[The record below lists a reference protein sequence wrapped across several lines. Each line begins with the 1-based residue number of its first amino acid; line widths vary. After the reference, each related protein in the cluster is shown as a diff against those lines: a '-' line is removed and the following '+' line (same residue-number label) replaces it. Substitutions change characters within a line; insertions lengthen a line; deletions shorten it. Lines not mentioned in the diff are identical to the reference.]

1 MKSAADLKQLLE
13 HIDHRG
19 YPAYKDIRG
28 RYQFRG
34 YVLSIDHVQ
43 GDPFASPS
51 KVSVEISGK
60 VSGFPQRLYENFE
73 RRIALQDELLRQFG
87 HQAEKA
93 AFKAKGSGKSGLI
106 SASRPGQEIIERSGC
121 EIHPVAGDIL
131 LRMEVGLPANGRTIN
146 GREAVK
152 IFFEL
157 IPACVQKALYYQ
169 SLDSGR
175 LERIAELAD
184 NQSYIRRMLSEKD
197 LCAFVADGAV
207 LPRESGISQKPMK
220 GAVAF
225 KSPESLAVTINLPYG
240 GEIRGMGIPKGV
252 TLIVGG
258 GYHGKSTLLE
268 ALERGVY
275 NHIIGDGREYVIT
288 DNTAVKIRAE
298 DGRSIRGVDISM
310 FINGLPNG
318 KDTKCFHTEDASG
331 STSQAANV
339 IEAMEAGSRVLLID
353 EDTSATNFMI
363 RDELMQSVV
372 SRDSEPITPYIDR
385 LRELYE
391 TYGISSIIVAGSSG
405 SYFHKADHILQMRQY
420 VPDEITAFA
429 KSKAAE
435 YPILS
440 EKAPACEAPS
450 FDRKPRGFAEKTP
463 GFREGSSGRERPGK
477 FAERSGERT
486 KIKVFG
492 RDSVQIN
499 RETID
504 MRYVEQLVDSEQL
517 MALGYLL
524 NYAQKHYMNG
534 QRTMAQIVEELIGLI
549 EAGNLKAV
557 CEGSYLPAG
566 LAMPRKQ
573 EIFAC
578 FNRYRKLNIR

>member
-1 MKSAADLKQLLE
+1 MKSSEDLKELLE
-13 HIDHRG
+13 RIDHRG

-28 RYQFRG
+28 RYQFHG
-34 YVLSIDHVQ
+34 YVLSIEHVQ

-51 KVSVEISGK
+51 KVSVEVLGK
-60 VSGFPQRLYENFE
+60 VSGFPKSLYENSC

-87 HQAEKA
+87 GQAEKA

-106 SASRPGQEIIERSGC
+106 SVSHPGQEILERSAC
-121 EIHPVAGDIL
+121 EIHSISGDIL
-131 LRMEVGLPANGRTIN
+131 IRMEVGLPANGRTIN
-146 GREAVK
+146 SREAVK
-152 IFFEL
+152 IFFDL
-157 IPACVQKALYYQ
+157 IPACVQKSLFYR
-169 SLDSGR
+169 SLDGSR
-175 LERIAELAD
+175 LEKIAELAD
-184 NQSYIRRMLSEKD
+184 DQNYIRHMLSKKG
-197 LCAFVADGAV
+197 LCAFVANGAV
-207 LPRESGISQKPMK
+207 LPRESGISQKPMR

-225 KSPESLAVTINLPYG
+225 KAPETMTVTMDLPFG
-240 GEIRGMGIPKGV
+240 GKIQGMGIPKGV

-288 DNTAVKIRAE
+288 DDTAVKIRAE
-298 DGRSIRGVDISM
+298 DGRSIRSVDISM

-318 KDTKCFHTEDASG
+318 KNTEHFETEDASG

-339 IEAMEAGSRVLLID
+339 IEAMEADSSVFLID

-391 TYGISSIIVAGSSG
+391 FYGISSIIVAGSSG
-405 SYFHKADHILQMRQY
+405 SYFHKADHIIQMRQY
-420 VPDEITAFA
+420 IPEEITDFA
-429 KSKAAE
+429 KVKAAE
-435 YPILS
+435 YPLKMG
-440 EKAPACEAPS
+440 KAPACKAPS
-450 FDRKPRGFAEKTP
+450 FERKPLGSKEK
-463 GFREGSSGRERPGK
+463 
-477 FAERSGERT
+477 AGERT
-486 KIKVFG
+486 KIKVLG
-492 RDSVQIN
+492 RDSIQIN
-499 RETID
+499 RENID
-504 MRYVEQLVDSEQL
+504 LRYVEQLVDSEQL

-524 NYAQKHYMNG
+524 NYAQKHLMDG
-534 QRTMAQIVEELIGLI
+534 RRTVTQIVEKLITILEAEGL
-549 EAGNLKAV
+549 KSV
-557 CEGSYLPAG
+557 CESSYLPAG

-578 FNRYRKLNIR
+578 FDRYRKLNI

>member
-1 MKSAADLKQLLE
+1 MKTSEDLRELLE
-13 HIDHRG
+13 RIDHRG

-34 YVLSIDHVQ
+34 YVLSVDHVQ

-51 KVSVEISGK
+51 KVSVEVPGK
-60 VSGFPQRLYENFE
+60 ISGFPQSLYETPG
-73 RRIALQDELLRQFG
+73 RRIGLQDELLRQFG
-87 HQAEKA
+87 RQAERA

-106 SASRPGQEIIERSGC
+106 SVSRPGQEILERSAC
-121 EIHPVAGDIL
+121 EIRPDKGDIL

-146 GREAVK
+146 SREAIK

-157 IPACVQKALYYQ
+157 IPACVQKSLYYR
-169 SLDSGR
+169 SLDGGR
-175 LERIAELAD
+175 LEKIAELAD
-184 NQSYIRRMLSEKD
+184 DQAYIRRMLSEKG

-207 LPRESGISQKPMK
+207 LPRESGISQKPMR

-225 KSPESLAVTINLPYG
+225 KAPESLAVTMNLPYG
-240 GEIRGMGIPKGV
+240 GNIRGMGIPKGV

-275 NHIIGDGREYVIT
+275 QHIMGDGREYVIT
-288 DNTAVKIRAE
+288 DDTAVKIRAE
-298 DGRSIRGVDISM
+298 DGRSIQGGDISM

-318 KDTKCFHTEDASG
+318 KDTKHFETEDASG

-339 IEAMEAGSRVLLID
+339 IEAMEAGSRVFLID

-372 SRDSEPITPYIDR
+372 SRESEPITPYIDR

-391 TYGISSIIVAGSSG
+391 NYGISSIIVAGSSG
-405 SYFHKADHILQMRQY
+405 SYFHKADHIIQMRQY
-420 VPDEITAFA
+420 IPEEITDFA
-429 KSKAAE
+429 KAKAAE
-435 YPILS
+435 YPLKMD
-440 EKAPACEAPS
+440 KAPACKAPS
-450 FDRKPRGFAEKTP
+450 FDRKPKGVK
-463 GFREGSSGRERPGK
+463 ERPGD
-477 FAERSGERT
+477 RT
-486 KIKVFG
+486 KIKVLG
-492 RDSVQIN
+492 KDSIQLN
-499 RETID
+499 RENID
-504 MRYVEQLVDSEQL
+504 LRYVEQLVDSEQL

-524 NYAQKHYMNG
+524 NYAQKHFMDG
-534 QRTMAQIVEELIGLI
+534 QRSMTQIVDELTNILSKNGLEKI
-549 EAGNLKAV
+549 
-557 CEGSYLPAG
+557 CESSYLPSG

-573 EIFAC
+573 EILAC
-578 FNRYRKLNIR
+578 FNRYRKLNV

>member
-1 MKSAADLKQLLE
+1 MKSLEDLKELLE
-13 HIDHRG
+13 RIDHRG

-28 RYQFRG
+28 RYQFGG
-34 YVLSIDHVQ
+34 YVLSINHVQ

-51 KVSVEISGK
+51 KVSVEVQGK
-60 VSGFPQRLYENFE
+60 VSGFPKNLYINSC

-106 SASRPGQEIIERSGC
+106 SVSRCSQEILERSAC
-121 EIHPVAGDIL
+121 EINPSSGDIL

-157 IPACVQKALYYQ
+157 IPVCVQKSLYYR
-169 SLDSGR
+169 SLDKRR
-175 LERIAELAD
+175 LEKIAELAD
-184 NQSYIRRMLSEKD
+184 DQDYIRHILTERN

-207 LPRESGISQKPMK
+207 LPRESGISQKPMR
-220 GAVAF
+220 GAVTF
-225 KSPESLAVTINLPYG
+225 KAPESLAVTMNLPYG
-240 GEIRGMGIPKGV
+240 GNIRGMGIPKGV

-275 NHIIGDGREYVIT
+275 NHIMDDGREYVIT
-288 DNTAVKIRAE
+288 NDTAVKIRAE
-298 DGRSIRGVDISM
+298 DGRSIRGIDISM

-318 KDTKCFHTEDASG
+318 KNTEHFETDDASG

-339 IEAMEAGSRVLLID
+339 IEAMEAGSRVFLID

-372 SRDSEPITPYIDR
+372 GRESEPITPYIDR

-391 TYGISSIIVAGSSG
+391 NYGISSIIVAGSSG
-405 SYFHKADHILQMRQY
+405 SYFHKADHIIQMRQY
-420 VPDEITAFA
+420 IPEEITNFA
-429 KSKAAE
+429 KVKAAE
-435 YPILS
+435 YPLKMD
-440 EKAPACEAPS
+440 KAPSCREPS
-450 FDRKPRGFAEKTP
+450 FDRRPKGV
-463 GFREGSSGRERPGK
+463 RERP
-477 FAERSGERT
+477 GERT
-486 KIKVFG
+486 KIKVLG
-492 RDSVQIN
+492 KDSIQLNRDN
-499 RETID
+499 ID
-504 MRYVEQLVDSEQL
+504 LRYVEQLVDSEQL
-517 MALGYLL
+517 TALGYLL
-524 NYAQKHYMNG
+524 NYAQKHLMDG
-534 QRTMAQIVEELIGLI
+534 QRSMVQIVDELTDILNKNGLNKI
-549 EAGNLKAV
+549 
-557 CEGSYLPAG
+557 CESSYLPSG

-578 FNRYRKLNIR
+578 FNRYRKLNV

>member
-1 MKSAADLKQLLE
+1 MKSLEDLKELLE
-13 HIDHRG
+13 RIDHRG

-28 RYQFRG
+28 RYQFGG
-34 YVLSIDHVQ
+34 YVLSINHVQ

-51 KVSVEISGK
+51 KVSVEVQGK
-60 VSGFPQRLYENFE
+60 VSGFPKSLYINSC

-106 SASRPGQEIIERSGC
+106 SVSRCSQEILERSAC
-121 EIHPVAGDIL
+121 EINPSSGDIL

-157 IPACVQKALYYQ
+157 IPVCVQKSLYYR
-169 SLDSGR
+169 SLDKRR
-175 LERIAELAD
+175 LEKIAELAD
-184 NQSYIRRMLSEKD
+184 DQDYIRHILTERN

-207 LPRESGISQKPMK
+207 LPRESGISQKPMR
-220 GAVAF
+220 GAVTF
-225 KSPESLAVTINLPYG
+225 KAPELLAVTMNLPYG
-240 GEIRGMGIPKGV
+240 GNIRGMGIPKGV

-275 NHIIGDGREYVIT
+275 NHIMDDGREYVIT
-288 DNTAVKIRAE
+288 NDTAVKIRAE
-298 DGRSIRGVDISM
+298 DGRSIRGIDISM

-318 KDTKCFHTEDASG
+318 KNTEHFETDDASG

-339 IEAMEAGSRVLLID
+339 IEAMEAGSRVFLID

-372 SRDSEPITPYIDR
+372 GRESEPITPYIDR

-391 TYGISSIIVAGSSG
+391 NYGISSIIVAGSSG
-405 SYFHKADHILQMRQY
+405 SYFHKADHIIQMRQY
-420 VPDEITAFA
+420 IPEEITNFA
-429 KSKAAE
+429 KVKAAE
-435 YPILS
+435 YPLKMD
-440 EKAPACEAPS
+440 KAPSCREPS
-450 FDRKPRGFAEKTP
+450 FDRRPKGV
-463 GFREGSSGRERPGK
+463 RERP
-477 FAERSGERT
+477 GERT
-486 KIKVFG
+486 KIKVLG
-492 RDSVQIN
+492 KDSIQLNRDN
-499 RETID
+499 ID
-504 MRYVEQLVDSEQL
+504 LRYVEQLVDSEQL
-517 MALGYLL
+517 TALGYLL
-524 NYAQKHYMNG
+524 NYAQKHLMDG
-534 QRTMAQIVEELIGLI
+534 QRSMVQIVDELTDILNKNGLDKI
-549 EAGNLKAV
+549 
-557 CEGSYLPAG
+557 CESSYLPSG

-578 FNRYRKLNIR
+578 FNRYRKLNV

>member
-1 MKSAADLKQLLE
+1 MKSLEDLKELLE
-13 HIDHRG
+13 RIDHRG

-28 RYQFRG
+28 RYQFGG
-34 YVLSIDHVQ
+34 YVLSINHVQ

-51 KVSVEISGK
+51 KVSVEVQGK
-60 VSGFPQRLYENFE
+60 VSGFPKSLYINSC

-106 SASRPGQEIIERSGC
+106 SVSRCSQEILERSAC
-121 EIHPVAGDIL
+121 EINPSSGDIL

-157 IPACVQKALYYQ
+157 IPVCVQKSLYYRP
-169 SLDSGR
+169 LDKRR
-175 LERIAELAD
+175 LEKIAELAD
-184 NQSYIRRMLSEKD
+184 DQDYIRHILTERN

-207 LPRESGISQKPMK
+207 LPRESGISQKPMR
-220 GAVAF
+220 GAVTF
-225 KSPESLAVTINLPYG
+225 KAPESLAVTMNLPYG
-240 GEIRGMGIPKGV
+240 GNIRGMGIPKGV

-275 NHIIGDGREYVIT
+275 NHIMDDGREYVIT
-288 DNTAVKIRAE
+288 NDTAVKIRAE
-298 DGRSIRGVDISM
+298 DGRSIRGIDISM

-318 KDTKCFHTEDASG
+318 KNTEHFETDDASG

-339 IEAMEAGSRVLLID
+339 IEAMEAGSRVFLID

-372 SRDSEPITPYIDR
+372 GRESEPITPYIDR

-391 TYGISSIIVAGSSG
+391 NYGISSIIVAGSSG
-405 SYFHKADHILQMRQY
+405 SYFHKADHIIQMRQY
-420 VPDEITAFA
+420 IPEEITNFA
-429 KSKAAE
+429 KVKAAE
-435 YPILS
+435 YPLKMD
-440 EKAPACEAPS
+440 KAPSCREPS
-450 FDRKPRGFAEKTP
+450 FDRRPKGV
-463 GFREGSSGRERPGK
+463 RERP
-477 FAERSGERT
+477 GERT
-486 KIKVFG
+486 KIKVLG
-492 RDSVQIN
+492 KDSIQLNRDN
-499 RETID
+499 ID
-504 MRYVEQLVDSEQL
+504 LRYVEQLVDSEQL
-517 MALGYLL
+517 TALGYLL
-524 NYAQKHYMNG
+524 NYAQKHLMDG
-534 QRTMAQIVEELIGLI
+534 QRSMVQIVDELTDILNKNGLNKI
-549 EAGNLKAV
+549 
-557 CEGSYLPAG
+557 CESSYLSSG

-578 FNRYRKLNIR
+578 FNRYRKLNV

>member
-1 MKSAADLKQLLE
+1 MKSLEDLKELLE
-13 HIDHRG
+13 RIDHRG

-28 RYQFRG
+28 RYQFGG
-34 YVLSIDHVQ
+34 YVLSINHVQ

-51 KVSVEISGK
+51 KVSVEVQGK
-60 VSGFPQRLYENFE
+60 VSGFPKSLYINSC

-106 SASRPGQEIIERSGC
+106 SVSRCSQEILERSAC
-121 EIHPVAGDIL
+121 EINPSSGDIL

-157 IPACVQKALYYQ
+157 IPVCVQKSLYYR
-169 SLDSGR
+169 SLDKRR
-175 LERIAELAD
+175 LEKIAELAD
-184 NQSYIRRMLSEKD
+184 DQDYIRHILTERN

-207 LPRESGISQKPMK
+207 LPRESGISQKPMR
-220 GAVAF
+220 GAVTF
-225 KSPESLAVTINLPYG
+225 KAPESLAVTMNLPYG
-240 GEIRGMGIPKGV
+240 GNIRGMGIPKGV

-275 NHIIGDGREYVIT
+275 NHIMDDGREYVIT
-288 DNTAVKIRAE
+288 NDTAVKIRAE
-298 DGRSIRGVDISM
+298 DGRSIRGIDISM

-318 KDTKCFHTEDASG
+318 KNTEHFETDDASG

-339 IEAMEAGSRVLLID
+339 IEAMEAGSRVFLID

-372 SRDSEPITPYIDR
+372 GRESEPITPYIDR

-391 TYGISSIIVAGSSG
+391 NYGISSIIVAGSSG
-405 SYFHKADHILQMRQY
+405 SYFHKADHIIQMRQY
-420 VPDEITAFA
+420 IPEEITNFA
-429 KSKAAE
+429 KVKAAE
-435 YPILS
+435 YPLKMD
-440 EKAPACEAPS
+440 KAPSCREPS
-450 FDRKPRGFAEKTP
+450 FDRRPKGV
-463 GFREGSSGRERPGK
+463 RERP
-477 FAERSGERT
+477 GERT
-486 KIKVFG
+486 KIKVLG
-492 RDSVQIN
+492 KDSIQVTRDN
-499 RETID
+499 ID
-504 MRYVEQLVDSEQL
+504 LRYVEQLVDSEQL
-517 MALGYLL
+517 TALGYLL
-524 NYAQKHYMNG
+524 NYAQKHLMDG
-534 QRTMAQIVEELIGLI
+534 QRSMVQIVDELTDILNKNGLNKI
-549 EAGNLKAV
+549 
-557 CEGSYLPAG
+557 CESSYLPSG

-578 FNRYRKLNIR
+578 FNRYRKLNV

>member
-1 MKSAADLKQLLE
+1 MKSLEDLKELLE
-13 HIDHRG
+13 RIDHRG

-28 RYQFRG
+28 RYQFGG
-34 YVLSIDHVQ
+34 YVLSINHVQ

-51 KVSVEISGK
+51 KVSVEVQGK
-60 VSGFPQRLYENFE
+60 VSGFPKSLYTNSC

-93 AFKAKGSGKSGLI
+93 SVRAKGSGKSGLI
-106 SASRPGQEIIERSGC
+106 SVSRCSQEILERSAC
-121 EIHPVAGDIL
+121 KINPSSGDIL

-157 IPACVQKALYYQ
+157 IPVCVEKSLYYR
-169 SLDSGR
+169 SLDKRR
-175 LERIAELAD
+175 LEKIAELAD
-184 NQSYIRRMLSEKD
+184 DQDYIRHILTEKN

-207 LPRESGISQKPMK
+207 LPRESGVSQKPMR
-220 GAVAF
+220 GAVTF
-225 KSPESLAVTINLPYG
+225 KAPESLAVTMNLPYG
-240 GEIRGMGIPKGV
+240 GNIRGMGIPKGV

-275 NHIIGDGREYVIT
+275 NHIMDDGREYVIT
-288 DNTAVKIRAE
+288 NDTAVKIRAE

-318 KDTKCFHTEDASG
+318 KNTEHFETEDASG

-339 IEAMEAGSRVLLID
+339 IEAMEAGSGVFLID

-391 TYGISSIIVAGSSG
+391 NYGISSIIVAGSSG
-405 SYFHKADHILQMRQY
+405 SYFHKADHIIQMRQY
-420 VPDEITAFA
+420 IPEEITDFA
-429 KSKAAE
+429 KAKAAE
-435 YPILS
+435 YPLKMD
-440 EKAPACEAPS
+440 KAPSCREPS
-450 FDRKPRGFAEKTP
+450 FDRRPK
-463 GFREGSSGRERPGK
+463 SVRERP
-477 FAERSGERT
+477 GERT
-486 KIKVFG
+486 KIKVLG
-492 RDSVQIN
+492 KDSIQLNRDS
-499 RETID
+499 ID
-504 MRYVEQLVDSEQL
+504 LRYVEQLVDSEQL
-517 MALGYLL
+517 TALGYLL
-524 NYAQKHYMNG
+524 NYAQKHLMDG
-534 QRTMAQIVEELIGLI
+534 QRSMVQIVGELTDILNKNGLDKI
-549 EAGNLKAV
+549 
-557 CEGSYLPAG
+557 CESSYLPSG

-578 FNRYRKLNIR
+578 FNRYRKLNV

>member
-1 MKSAADLKQLLE
+1 MKSLEDLKELLE
-13 HIDHRG
+13 RIDHRG

-28 RYQFRG
+28 RYQFGG
-34 YVLSIDHVQ
+34 YVLSINHVQ

-51 KVSVEISGK
+51 KVSVEVQGK
-60 VSGFPQRLYENFE
+60 VSGFPKSLYINSC

-106 SASRPGQEIIERSGC
+106 SVSRCSQEILERSAC
-121 EIHPVAGDIL
+121 EINPSSGDIL

-157 IPACVQKALYYQ
+157 IPVCVQKSLYYR
-169 SLDSGR
+169 SLDKRR
-175 LERIAELAD
+175 LEKIAELAD
-184 NQSYIRRMLSEKD
+184 DQDYIRHILTERN

-207 LPRESGISQKPMK
+207 LPRESGISQKPMR
-220 GAVAF
+220 GAVTF
-225 KSPESLAVTINLPYG
+225 KAPESLAVTMNLPYG
-240 GEIRGMGIPKGV
+240 GTIRGMGIPKGV

-275 NHIIGDGREYVIT
+275 NHIMDDGREYVIT
-288 DNTAVKIRAE
+288 NDTAVKIRAE
-298 DGRSIRGVDISM
+298 DGRSIRGIDISM

-318 KDTKCFHTEDASG
+318 KNTEHFETDDASG

-339 IEAMEAGSRVLLID
+339 IEAMEAGSRVFLID

-372 SRDSEPITPYIDR
+372 GRESEPITPYIDR

-391 TYGISSIIVAGSSG
+391 NYGISSIIVAGSSG
-405 SYFHKADHILQMRQY
+405 SYFHKADHIIQMRQY
-420 VPDEITAFA
+420 IPEEITNFA
-429 KSKAAE
+429 KVKAAE
-435 YPILS
+435 YPLKMD
-440 EKAPACEAPS
+440 KASSCREPS
-450 FDRKPRGFAEKTP
+450 FDRRPKGV
-463 GFREGSSGRERPGK
+463 RERP
-477 FAERSGERT
+477 GERT
-486 KIKVFG
+486 KIKVLG
-492 RDSVQIN
+492 KDSIQLNRDN
-499 RETID
+499 ID
-504 MRYVEQLVDSEQL
+504 LRYVEQLVDSEQL
-517 MALGYLL
+517 TALGYLL
-524 NYAQKHYMNG
+524 NYAQKHLMDG
-534 QRTMAQIVEELIGLI
+534 QRSMVQIVDELTDILNKNGLNKI
-549 EAGNLKAV
+549 
-557 CEGSYLPAG
+557 CESSYLPSG

-578 FNRYRKLNIR
+578 FNRYRKLNV

>member
-1 MKSAADLKQLLE
+1 MKSLEDLKELLE
-13 HIDHRG
+13 RIDHRG

-28 RYQFRG
+28 RYQFGG
-34 YVLSIDHVQ
+34 YVLSINHVQ

-51 KVSVEISGK
+51 KVSVEVQGK
-60 VSGFPQRLYENFE
+60 VSGFPKSLYINSC

-106 SASRPGQEIIERSGC
+106 SVSRCSQEILERSAC
-121 EIHPVAGDIL
+121 EINPSSGDIL

-157 IPACVQKALYYQ
+157 IPVCVQKSLYYRP
-169 SLDSGR
+169 LDKRR
-175 LERIAELAD
+175 LEKIAELAD
-184 NQSYIRRMLSEKD
+184 DQDYIRHILTERN

-207 LPRESGISQKPMK
+207 LPRESGISQKPMR
-220 GAVAF
+220 GAVTF
-225 KSPESLAVTINLPYG
+225 KAPESLAVTMNLPYG
-240 GEIRGMGIPKGV
+240 GNIRGMGIPKGV

-275 NHIIGDGREYVIT
+275 NHIMDDGREYVIT
-288 DNTAVKIRAE
+288 NDTAVKIRAE
-298 DGRSIRGVDISM
+298 DGRSIRGIDISM

-318 KDTKCFHTEDASG
+318 KNTEHFETDDASG

-339 IEAMEAGSRVLLID
+339 IEAMEAGSRVFLID

-372 SRDSEPITPYIDR
+372 GRESEPITPYIDR

-391 TYGISSIIVAGSSG
+391 NYGISSIIVAGSSG
-405 SYFHKADHILQMRQY
+405 SYFHKADHIIQMRQY
-420 VPDEITAFA
+420 IPEEITNFA
-429 KSKAAE
+429 KVKAAE
-435 YPILS
+435 YPLKMD
-440 EKAPACEAPS
+440 KAPSCREPS
-450 FDRKPRGFAEKTP
+450 FDRRPKGV
-463 GFREGSSGRERPGK
+463 RERP
-477 FAERSGERT
+477 GERT
-486 KIKVFG
+486 KIKVLG
-492 RDSVQIN
+492 KDSIQLNRDN
-499 RETID
+499 ID
-504 MRYVEQLVDSEQL
+504 LRYVEQLVDSEQL
-517 MALGYLL
+517 TALGYLL
-524 NYAQKHYMNG
+524 NYAQKHLMDG
-534 QRTMAQIVEELIGLI
+534 QRSMVQIVDELTDSLNKNGLDKI
-549 EAGNLKAV
+549 
-557 CEGSYLPAG
+557 CESSYLPSG

-578 FNRYRKLNIR
+578 FNRYRKLNV

>member
-1 MKSAADLKQLLE
+1 MSAFIKDGADIQIIYERRCYMKTSEELKTLLE
-13 HIDHRG
+13 RIDHRS

-51 KVSVEISGK
+51 KVSVEITGK
-60 VSGFPQRLYENFE
+60 VSGFPEELYGNSE
-73 RRIALQDELLRQFG
+73 RRTALQDELLRQFG
-87 HQAEKA
+87 RQAETA

-106 SASRPGQEIIERSGC
+106 SVSRPGQEILERSAC
-121 EIHPVAGDIL
+121 EINPVNGDLL
-131 LRMEVGLPANGRTIN
+131 LRLEVGLPANGRTIN
-146 GREAVK
+146 GREAGK

-157 IPACVQKALYYQ
+157 IPACVQKSLFYRA
-169 SLDSGR
+169 LDSKS
-175 LERIAELAD
+175 LEKNAELAD
-184 NQSYIRRMLSEKD
+184 NQAYIRRMLSEKG
-197 LCAFVADGAV
+197 LCAFVANGAI
-207 LPRESGISQKPMK
+207 LPRASGISQKPMK
-220 GAVAF
+220 GAVPF
-225 KSPESLAVTINLPYG
+225 KSPESLTVTMNLPYG
-240 GEIRGMGIPKGV
+240 GGIEGMGIPKGV

-275 NHIIGDGREYVIT
+275 NHIVGDGREYVIT

-298 DGRSIRGVDISM
+298 DGRSIKHVDISM
-310 FINGLPNG
+310 FINDLPNG
-318 KDTKCFHTEDASG
+318 KDTVRFDTEDASG

-339 IEAMEAGSRVLLID
+339 IEAMEADSKVFLID

-391 TYGISSIIVAGSSG
+391 VYGISSIIVAGSSG
-405 SYFHKADHILQMRQY
+405 SYFHKADHIIQMRRY
-420 VPDEITAFA
+420 VPEEITDFA
-429 KSKAAE
+429 RIKAAQF
-435 YPILS
+435 PLKLD
-440 EKAPACEAPS
+440 KAPACKAPS
-450 FDRKPRGFAEKTP
+450 FDRKPQGTGDKA
-463 GFREGSSGRERPGK
+463 
-477 FAERSGERT
+477 GERT
-486 KIKVFG
+486 KIKVLG
-492 RDSVQIN
+492 RDGIFLN

-517 MALGYLL
+517 MTLGYLL
-524 NYAQKHYMNG
+524 NYAQKHRMDG
-534 QRTMAQIVEELIGLI
+534 RHTIRQIVDELIKFLETDG
-549 EAGNLKAV
+549 LKAV
-557 CEGSYLPAG
+557 CEGNYLPSG

-578 FNRYRKLNIR
+578 LNRYRKLKV

>member
-1 MKSAADLKQLLE
+1 MKRAQDLKELLQRIE
-13 HIDHRG
+13 HRG

-28 RYQFRG
+28 RYDFKE
-34 YVLSIDHVQ
+34 YILNIDHVQ

-51 KVSVEISGK
+51 KVSVCVTGQK
-60 VSGFPQRLYENFE
+60 AGFPKGLYVNTV
-73 RRIALQDELLRQFG
+73 RRISLQDALLRQFG
-87 HQAEKA
+87 HLAEKA

-106 SASRPGQEIIERSGC
+106 SVSRCGQEILERSAC
-121 EIHPVAGDIL
+121 EINAGSGDVL
-131 LRMEVGLPANGRTIN
+131 LRLEVGLPANGRTIN
-146 GREAVK
+146 AKEAIK

-157 IPACVQKALYYQ
+157 IPECVEKSLYYK
-169 SLDSGR
+169 SLDSKM
-175 LERIAELAD
+175 LERNAELAD
-184 NQSYIRRMLSEKD
+184 HQEYIRRVLRDGD

-207 LPRESGISQKPMK
+207 LPRESGISQRPMR

-225 KSPESLAVTINLPYG
+225 KSPETMKMKLKLPDG
-240 GEIRGMGIPKGV
+240 KEISGMVIPKGV

-275 NHIIGDGREYVIT
+275 NHISGDGREYVIT
-288 DNTAVKIRAE
+288 DDTSMKIRAE
-298 DGRSIRGVDISM
+298 DGRSIKNVDISM

-318 KDTKCFHTEDASG
+318 KDTQHFETEDASG

-339 IEAMEAGSRVLLID
+339 IEAMEAGSQVLLID

-372 SRDSEPITPYIDR
+372 SRESEPITPYIDR

-391 TYGISSIIVAGSSG
+391 VYGISSIIVAGSSG
-405 SYFHKADHILQMRQY
+405 SYFHKADHIIQMRQY
-420 VPDEITAFA
+420 VPEEITKFA
-429 KSKAAE
+429 KMKAAE
-435 YPILS
+435 YPLKLGKAPVCEHPSFERKPLGIR
-440 EKAPACEAPS
+440 EKAG
-450 FDRKPRGFAEKTP
+450 DRTRIKT
-463 GFREGSSGRERPGK
+463 
-477 FAERSGERT
+477 
-486 KIKVFG
+486 FG
-492 RDSVQIN
+492 RDSIQVN
-499 RETID
+499 KETID

-524 NYAQKHYMNG
+524 NYAGKYLMDG
-534 QRTMAQIVEELIGLI
+534 KYTMTEIVTRLYDKISQQG
-549 EAGNLKAV
+549 LKAV
-557 CEGSYLPAG
+557 CEGSCLPSG

-578 FNRYRKLNIR
+578 FNRYRKLKL

>member
-1 MKSAADLKQLLE
+1 MKSLEDLKELLE
-13 HIDHRG
+13 RIDHRG

-28 RYQFRG
+28 RYQFGG
-34 YVLSIDHVQ
+34 YVLSINHVQ

-51 KVSVEISGK
+51 KVSVEVQGK
-60 VSGFPQRLYENFE
+60 VSGFPKSLYINSC

-106 SASRPGQEIIERSGC
+106 SVSRCSQEILERSAC
-121 EIHPVAGDIL
+121 EINPSSGDIL

-157 IPACVQKALYYQ
+157 IPVCVQKSLYYR
-169 SLDSGR
+169 SLDKRR
-175 LERIAELAD
+175 LEKIAELAD
-184 NQSYIRRMLSEKD
+184 DQDYIRHILTERN

-207 LPRESGISQKPMK
+207 LPRESGISQKPMR
-220 GAVAF
+220 GAVTF
-225 KSPESLAVTINLPYG
+225 KAPESLAVTMNLPYG
-240 GEIRGMGIPKGV
+240 GNIRGMGIPKGV

-275 NHIIGDGREYVIT
+275 NHIMDDGREYVIT
-288 DNTAVKIRAE
+288 NDTAVKIRAE
-298 DGRSIRGVDISM
+298 DGRSIRGIDISM

-318 KDTKCFHTEDASG
+318 KNTEHFETDDASG

-339 IEAMEAGSRVLLID
+339 IEAMEAGSRVFLID

-372 SRDSEPITPYIDR
+372 GRESEPITPYIDR

-391 TYGISSIIVAGSSG
+391 NYGISSIIVAGSSG
-405 SYFHKADHILQMRQY
+405 SYFHKADHIIQMRQY
-420 VPDEITAFA
+420 IPEEITNFA
-429 KSKAAE
+429 KVKAAE
-435 YPILS
+435 YPLKMD
-440 EKAPACEAPS
+440 KAPSCREPS
-450 FDRKPRGFAEKTP
+450 FDRRPKGV
-463 GFREGSSGRERPGK
+463 RERP
-477 FAERSGERT
+477 GERT
-486 KIKVFG
+486 KIKVLG
-492 RDSVQIN
+492 KDSIQLNRDN
-499 RETID
+499 ID
-504 MRYVEQLVDSEQL
+504 LRYVEQLVDSEQL
-517 MALGYLL
+517 TALGYLL
-524 NYAQKHYMNG
+524 NYAQKHLMDG
-534 QRTMAQIVEELIGLI
+534 QRSMVQIVGELTDILNKNGLDKI
-549 EAGNLKAV
+549 
-557 CEGSYLPAG
+557 CESSYLPSG

-578 FNRYRKLNIR
+578 FNRYRKLNV

>member
-1 MKSAADLKQLLE
+1 MKSLEDLKELLE
-13 HIDHRG
+13 RIDHRG

-28 RYQFRG
+28 RYQFGG
-34 YVLSIDHVQ
+34 YVLSINHVQ

-51 KVSVEISGK
+51 KVSVEVQGK
-60 VSGFPQRLYENFE
+60 VSGFPKSLYINSC

-106 SASRPGQEIIERSGC
+106 SVSRCSQEILERSAC
-121 EIHPVAGDIL
+121 EINPSSGAIL

-157 IPACVQKALYYQ
+157 IPVCVQKSLYYR
-169 SLDSGR
+169 SLDKRR
-175 LERIAELAD
+175 LEKIAELAD
-184 NQSYIRRMLSEKD
+184 DQDYIRHILTERN

-207 LPRESGISQKPMK
+207 LPRESGISQKPMR
-220 GAVAF
+220 GAVTF
-225 KSPESLAVTINLPYG
+225 KAPESLAVTMNLPYG
-240 GEIRGMGIPKGV
+240 GNIRGMGIPKGV

-275 NHIIGDGREYVIT
+275 NHIMDDGREYVIT
-288 DNTAVKIRAE
+288 NDTAVKIRAE
-298 DGRSIRGVDISM
+298 DGRSIRGIDISM

-318 KDTKCFHTEDASG
+318 KNTEHFETDDASG

-339 IEAMEAGSRVLLID
+339 IEAMEAGSRVFLID

-372 SRDSEPITPYIDR
+372 GRESEPITPYIDR

-391 TYGISSIIVAGSSG
+391 NYGISSIIVAGSSG
-405 SYFHKADHILQMRQY
+405 SYFHKADHIIQMRQY
-420 VPDEITAFA
+420 IPEEITNFA
-429 KSKAAE
+429 KVKAAE
-435 YPILS
+435 YPLKMD
-440 EKAPACEAPS
+440 KAPSCREPS
-450 FDRKPRGFAEKTP
+450 FDRRPKGV
-463 GFREGSSGRERPGK
+463 RERP
-477 FAERSGERT
+477 GERT
-486 KIKVFG
+486 KIKVLG
-492 RDSVQIN
+492 KDSIQLNRDN
-499 RETID
+499 ID
-504 MRYVEQLVDSEQL
+504 LRYVEQLVDSEQL
-517 MALGYLL
+517 TALGYLL
-524 NYAQKHYMNG
+524 NYAQKHLMDG
-534 QRTMAQIVEELIGLI
+534 QRSMVQIVDELTDILNKNGLDKI
-549 EAGNLKAV
+549 
-557 CEGSYLPAG
+557 CESSYLPSG

-578 FNRYRKLNIR
+578 FNRYRKLNV

>member
-1 MKSAADLKQLLE
+1 MKSLEDLKELLE
-13 HIDHRG
+13 RIDHRG

-28 RYQFRG
+28 RYQFGG
-34 YVLSIDHVQ
+34 YVLSINHVQ

-51 KVSVEISGK
+51 KVSVEVQGK
-60 VSGFPQRLYENFE
+60 VSGFPKSLYINSC

-106 SASRPGQEIIERSGC
+106 SVSRCSQEILERSAC
-121 EIHPVAGDIL
+121 EINPSSGAIL

-157 IPACVQKALYYQ
+157 IPVCVQKSLYYR
-169 SLDSGR
+169 SLDKRR
-175 LERIAELAD
+175 LEKIAELAD
-184 NQSYIRRMLSEKD
+184 DQDYIRHILTERN

-207 LPRESGISQKPMK
+207 LPRESGISQKPMR
-220 GAVAF
+220 GAVTF
-225 KSPESLAVTINLPYG
+225 KAPESLAVTMNLPYG
-240 GEIRGMGIPKGV
+240 GNIRGMGIPKGV

-275 NHIIGDGREYVIT
+275 NHIMDDGREYVIT
-288 DNTAVKIRAE
+288 NDTAVKIRAE
-298 DGRSIRGVDISM
+298 DGRSIRGIDISM

-318 KDTKCFHTEDASG
+318 KNTEHFETDDASG

-339 IEAMEAGSRVLLID
+339 IEAMEAGSRVFLID

-372 SRDSEPITPYIDR
+372 GRESEPITPYIDR

-391 TYGISSIIVAGSSG
+391 NYGISSIIVAGSSG
-405 SYFHKADHILQMRQY
+405 SYFHKADHIIQMRQY
-420 VPDEITAFA
+420 IPEEITNFA
-429 KSKAAE
+429 KVKAAE
-435 YPILS
+435 YPLKMD
-440 EKAPACEAPS
+440 KAPSCREPS
-450 FDRKPRGFAEKTP
+450 FDRRPKGV
-463 GFREGSSGRERPGK
+463 RERP
-477 FAERSGERT
+477 GERT
-486 KIKVFG
+486 KIKVLG
-492 RDSVQIN
+492 KDSIQLNRDN
-499 RETID
+499 ID
-504 MRYVEQLVDSEQL
+504 LRYVEQLVDSEQL
-517 MALGYLL
+517 TALGYLL
-524 NYAQKHYMNG
+524 NYAQKHLMDG
-534 QRTMAQIVEELIGLI
+534 QRSMVQIVDELTDILNKNGLNKI
-549 EAGNLKAV
+549 
-557 CEGSYLPAG
+557 CESSYLPSG

-578 FNRYRKLNIR
+578 FNRYRKLNV